1 MSKRVIVSGGAG
13 FIGSHVVDAYLKEGY
28 QVGVIDNLTTGRR
41 ENLNPKAD
49 FFEVDIRD
57 KRKTKEVLAD
67 FKPDIVN
74 HHAAQV
80 SVRLSIADPLY
91 DASVNIIGSLNLL
104 QACVETNVKKFIFA
118 STGGA
123 IYGEQDYYPA
133 DEQHPLR
140 PMSAYGVGKAA
151 FELYLQQYYL
161 VYKLP
166 YIALRYANVYGPRQD
181 PHGEA
186 GVVAIFLQKM
196 LAREAVTINGDGEQ
210 TRDFVFV
217 GDVARANMLA
227 SKSSF
232 VGSINIGTGTES
244 SVNDVFRYLSELTSN
259 NIKPIYGPAKPG
271 EQRRSCLN
279 YSLATKIL
287 NWQPEYI
294 LKNSKFTELASVL
307 PTFAK

>member
-1 MSKRVIVSGGAG
+1 LKERVIVTGGAG
-13 FIGSHVVDAYLKEGY
+13 FIGSHVVDAYINEGY
-28 QVGVIDNLTTGRR
+28 KVGVIDNLSSGRR
-41 ENLNPKAD
+41 ENLNSKAE
-49 FFEVDIRD
+49 FFAVDIRD
-57 KRKTKEVLAD
+57 EQVKEVLAD
-67 FKPDIVN
+67 FKPDIIN

-80 SVRLSIADPLY
+80 SVRLSIADPLH
-91 DASVNIIGSLNLL
+91 DASVNIMGSLNLL
-104 QACVETNVKKFIFA
+104 QAAVETKVKKFIFA

-123 IYGEQDYYPA
+123 IYGEQDYFPA

-181 PHGEA
+181 PHCEA

-196 LAREAVTINGDGEQ
+196 LAQEPVTINGDGKQ

-217 GDVARANMLA
+217 GDVAKANLLA

-244 SVNDVFRYLSELTSN
+244 SVNEVFTYLSELTN
-259 NIKPIYGPAKPG
+259 NKIKPNYGPPKPG
-271 EQRRSCLN
+271 EQRRSCLD
-279 YSLATKIL
+279 YSLAAKIL
-287 NWQPEYI
+287 NWRPQNV
-294 LKNSKFTELASVL
+294 LKTSKFTELASAL
-307 PTFAK
+307 PTFAR

>member
-1 MSKRVIVSGGAG
+1 MQKRVIVTGGAG
-13 FIGSHVVDAYLKEGY
+13 FIGSHVVDAYIKEGY
-28 QVGVIDNLTTGRR
+28 EVGVIDNLSSGRR
-41 ENLNPKAD
+41 ENLNPKAN
-49 FFEVDIRD
+49 FFELDIRD
-57 KRKTKEVLAD
+57 ERVKEVLAD

-104 QACVETNVKKFIFA
+104 QACVETKVKKFIFA

-123 IYGEQDYYPA
+123 IYGEQDYFPA

-166 YIALRYANVYGPRQD
+166 YLALRYANVYGPRQD

-196 LAREAVTINGDGEQ
+196 LAGEAVTINGDGKQ

-217 GDVARANMLA
+217 GDVAKANILA

-232 VGSINIGTGTES
+232 VGSINIGTGTET
-244 SVNDVFRYLSELTSN
+244 SVNEVFTYLSELTGN

-287 NWQPEYI
+287 SWQPEFI
-294 LKNSKFTELASVL
+294 LKNSKFTELVSAL
-307 PTFAK
+307 PSFAK